1 MSGKFRGLVLIF
13 FITAAAAGFGLI
25 RKSVPNPVPEEETKW
40 SELAD
45 RIGTPQAYE
54 EFKKQYAAKSFIDQH
69 LTAHEFGQ
77 LIYRK
82 LGVSGASVCDS
93 SFGFGCY
100 HGFFGLAL
108 ATSGEKIIA
117 ELDRQCVAKFGELGT
132 GCQHGIGHGLVEYY
146 GPERLAAA
154 LAGCKSTTQKNPLFG
169 CTSGVFM
176 EYNLP
181 TLIGENTAES
191 SSRQFAAAQPYGP
204 CRDIAGDFH
213 LSCFYEL
220 PQWWLSSMDAAR
232 AEQLCAAVKQRDDR
246 EVCFLGLGNYLAG
259 LKHFEI
265 QETISACG
273 QLPDAGAKTFCLA
286 GAAWAFF
293 SMPEK
298 RSFSA
303 GLCSSLSAG
312 DQKICLAKSRIICNY
327 LDAGP
332 AKEQCL
338 QEKI

>member
-146 GPERLAAA
+146 GPERLADA

-169 CTSGVFM
+169 CSSGVFM

-181 TLIGENTAES
+181 TVIGEDGSAES
-191 SSRQFAAAQPYGP
+191 RKFEEQKPYGACP
-204 CRDIAGDFH
+204 QAAREFQ
-213 LSCFYEL
+213 LSCYYEL
-220 PQWWLSSMDAAR
+220 SQWWLTSIDVPRASS
-232 AEQLCAAVKQRDDR
+232 LCAGLHDAGNR
-246 EVCFLGLGNYLAG
+246 EVCFLGLGNYAAAQKGFDVQQVKNSCESLPN
-259 LKHFEI
+259 
-265 QETISACG
+265 QENKILCR
-273 QLPDAGAKTFCLA
+273 A